1 MSNGALATSSV
12 RLLPAVVDD
21 DSPAPVAPRR
31 ESVERATLLRRVM
44 AGDRKLLDELRPGFD
59 ALKERCNGR

>member
-1 MSNGALATSSV
+1 MSGGALATSSV

-31 ESVERATLLRRVM
+31 EIADRATLLRRVM
-44 AGDRKLLDELRPGFD
+44 EGDASLLDELRPKLD
-59 ALKERCNGR
+59 ALRERCRGR